1 MERLDIIVARAKELV
16 IEVLVMDYNKNNR
29 TVLGGEV
36 RKCRMS

>member
-1 MERLDIIVARAKELV
+1 MEKLV
-16 IEVLVMDYNKNNR
+16 EKTGLLKYNKNNR